1 MKKDMKK
8 MALGVGLSTLAT
20 MIIGMLWYGQI
31 FGQQWL
37 ALSGVTPESAGD
49 ATTAMLGALV
59 CAVLK
64 SATLYCF
71 AHRLK
76 VKSVV
81 SGIMLGVTIWA
92 GFVVTTSVSGV
103 LFEGYNTTLFVLH
116 TGYDLATYVAIG
128 AITAL
133 FV

>member
-8 MALGVGLSTLAT
+8 MALGVGLSTVAT
-20 MIIGMLWYGQI
+20 MAIGMVWYGPL
-31 FGQQWL
+31 FGAQWL
-37 ALSGVTPESAGD
+37 ALSGVNPEAGD

-71 AHRLK
+71 AYRLK
-76 VKSVV
+76 IKSLV
-81 SGIMLGVTIWA
+81 SGIMLGATIWT
-92 GFVVTTSVSGV
+92 GFVLTTSISGV
-103 LFEGYNTTLFVLH
+103 LFENYDSTLFVLH
-116 TGYDLATYVAIG
+116 AGYDLATYVAIG